1 MSLLLILNSTNT
13 TTETTLSALTTKP
26 DSIVSVSAL
35 ISEQLPSFV
44 RQDHTR
50 LTEFMEAYYEWM
62 EQKSGTVYSTAVL
75 QDYSDIDT
83 SISDFISHF
92 RNQYLENF
100 PVRLAYDQKTK
111 SAVDEKRLLKRIK
124 EFYRAKGTEKAYKL
138 LFRILHDTEIV
149 QFYYPQTDIV
159 KSSSGVWITDKSL
172 KVSFTNPEIWNIKD
186 KTITQTSD
194 SGQFIGSAIVRDIK
208 QYNTANASVAELFI
222 DEVNGI
228 FRTDRVTID
237 VGGNTA
243 SFTESVFPV
252 VTGLQT
258 TVTKGPTGATQT
270 GSYYAVGEK
279 ISILS
284 GTGGQG
290 AVAEVSRINGQGGI
304 LSVKVVDSGIGYLPT
319 DTLTFQ
325 IDTVSGTGAG
335 LTASF
340 GAVTNYPGYY
350 FGSAGQASANKKLF
364 DNRFYQDFSY
374 EIKTSIALQT
384 YKKEVLNLI
393 HPAGTKLFNQMLMK
407 NVHNVENRWKTT
419 ARPFEISVL
428 GHYTPYTF
436 NTTENLR
443 HNSEEIDC
451 YPIGYNPT
459 NSLAH
464 EGATVGDGFDGHTAY
479 GARSNQFFGQV
490 YNDHAGRTSSSD
502 TTSSGMTFSFYGGT
516 TLAGSISGGTWAA
529 GSTTQSCS
537 GPMFEGSQGVFLI
550 TSIGTGGA
558 SAAYSFVGTA
568 DAGTFDAG
576 GSYWVIYPHP
586 NIRGLTGAV
595 SGCKFSEVEMQGF
608 LYIDRSGVT
617 SSDTLGGI
625 STKENYFTMR
635 ANSWTPSTGV

>member
-1 MSLLLILNSTNT
+1 MSLSLILNSTNT
-13 TTETTLSALTTKP
+13 TAETTLSALTTKP

-35 ISEQLPSFV
+35 IAEQLPSFV

-186 KTITQTSD
+186 KTITQTE
-194 SGQFIGSAIVRDIK
+194 SGQFIGSGIVRDIK
-208 QYNTANASVAELFI
+208 QYNTSNASVAELFI
-222 DEVNGI
+222 DEINGE
-228 FRTDRVTID
+228 FRTDRITIE

-252 VTGLQT
+252 VTGIEPT
-258 TVTKGPTGATQT
+258 ITKGPTGATQS
-270 GSYYAVGEK
+270 GLYYAVGEK
-279 ISILS
+279 ISVLT

-290 AVAEVSRINGQGGI
+290 AIAEVSRINGQGGI

-407 NVHNVENRWKTT
+407 NIHNVENRWKTS

-443 HNSEEIDC
+443 HNSNNIDC
-451 YPIGYNPT
+451 YPFGYNPT
-459 NSLAH
+459 NALAN
-464 EGATVGDGFDGHTAY
+464 EGATLSNQDGHTGY
-479 GARSNQFFGQV
+479 GARTSQWFGQV
-490 YNDHAGRTSSSD
+490 YNDWAGRTAQSD
-502 TTSSGMTFSFYGGT
+502 SVVAGMTFAF
-516 TLAGSISGGTWAA
+516 TLGSSGEAGSISGGTWAA

-550 TSIGTGGA
+550 THIGTAGA
-558 SAAYSFVGTA
+558 SAAYAFVGTA
-568 DAGTFDAG
+568 DAGTFDEG

-586 NIRGLTGAV
+586 NIRGITGSTA
-595 SGCKFSEVEMQGF
+595 GCKFSEVEMNGF
-608 LYIDRSGVT
+608 FYIDVSGPT
-617 SSDTLGGI
+617 GAGGGI
-625 STKENYFTMR
+625 VTKENSFTMQPNR
-635 ANSWTPSTGV
+635 VSPYIGF